1 VPFSIA
7 EIRDRAKELKNT
19 IAFEQYSTQAGLKER
34 LPSEKLYKQHQFL
47 LAPGVL
53 PAIQRRLAAASW
65 DERRRL
71 TALFNWVARQR
82 VEAQL
87 APLEDE
93 LYSWESIQTISLADR
108 KIPLQ
113 RVSATIMRT
122 DQRSKRLAWESA
134 RDRRTEEATALRLDI
149 LHREREA
156 VDQLGLGSYIA
167 SWERLT
173 GLNLRGIKQHAHDL
187 LNHTDLAY
195 RQMFQ
200 REVNSRIE
208 VKTEP
213 ATRADAQWLI
223 GMRWLAQPFAI
234 NPILTGLRRDLEKM
248 GLPLPYDGTVRIDLD
263 RRRFKR
269 VQSFCSGLRIPGNV
283 VAVIFPVGGWV
294 DIRSLLHEVGHTLH
308 FAYTSPTLE
317 WEERHLGDT
326 TVTDSF
332 AHLFESLTLDRAWIQ
347 STTGLSAAT
356 LDEYMS
362 LASFLQLYRIRQQAA
377 QFLWEMELAASEH
390 PGDLAVRYGEILSEA
405 TGFSYDPVTYIEDVT
420 RGFSTARRL
429 RGRMLSAVMLD
440 SLKDRF
446 GLDWFHNPAAG
457 KFLGEILSAGQR
469 DDAAQLAQQL
479 GDQRLTPGP
488 LLRQIDKWPA

>member
-1 VPFSIA
+1 MPFSIA

-269 VQSFCSGLRIPGNV
+269 VQSFCSGLQIPGNV

-294 DIRSLLHEVGHTLH
+294 DVRSLLYEVGHTLH
-308 FAYTSPTLE
+308 FAYTSPDLE
-317 WEERHLGDT
+317 WEERNLGDT
-326 TVTDSF
+326 AVTDSF
-332 AHLFESLTLDRAWIQ
+332 AYLFESLTLDRAWIE
-347 STTGLSAAT
+347 SITGLSTKA

-362 LASFLQLYRIRQQAA
+362 LASFLQLYRMRQQAA
-377 QFLWEMELAASEH
+377 QFLWEMELATSEN
-390 PGDLAVRYGEILSEA
+390 PSGLAERYGEILSET
-405 TGFSYDPVTYIEDVT
+405 TGFRYHPVTYIEDVN
-420 RGFSTARRL
+420 RGFSAAQRL
-429 RGRMLSAVMLD
+429 RGRMLSAVILD

-446 GLDWFHNPAAG
+446 GTDWYHDPSAG
-457 KFLGEILSAGQR
+457 KFLREIFSAGQR
-469 DDAAQLAQQL
+469 DDATQLAHQL
-479 GDQRLTPGP
+479 GGKSLTLGP
-488 LLRQIDKWPA
+488 LLRQIDSWPV